1 MRGFVTFL
9 MTVYC
14 LCVFSCCGS
23 QTKTRSLALV
33 NDTIPF
39 QTLGRVEN
47 NKIVIDHDVDLK
59 GCACILPKGITLV
72 VNGGAVK
79 NGTLK
84 GNMTRLEFKG
94 LVFDKVAI
102 MGSWDVPQISTSM
115 FTDLS
120 YDNALKD
127 VLALAHSKVQNTIV
141 IEKGDY
147 YVTAHKNADVCL
159 TVPSNST
166 LIINGSVRLR
176 PNAFPK
182 CDIVRAKGNDII
194 ISGNGSI
201 VGDKHTHLGT
211 DGEWGMGIRFH
222 GVTNSSVR
230 GLTIK
235 DCWGDC
241 IYVGGNSKNVTIEN
255 CWLDHGRRQGISI
268 TKADDVVIR
277 NCKISNVSGT
287 KPEYAIDLEPNANDT
302 VNHITIENVE
312 TAACEGGVLATIG
325 KRNVEKK
332 NIGQVTIRNCK
343 LSALSKYPIRMNC
356 CERVSIENCTVNVTN
371 EKAAISSSDI
381 FNLVVKGNTINIE
394 KSVDF
399 TLKNTAKKIVGKN
412 FQQPIET
419 IRVKQQDIRE
429 NRIVEH

>member
-1 MRGFVTFL
+1 MLRNNCFFL
-9 MTVYC
+9 L
-14 LCVFSCCGS
+14 LCFLLINSFCFAQQIGEI
-23 QTKTRSLALV
+23 RNNSLV
-33 NDTIPF
+33 VST
-39 QTLGRVEN
+39 E
-47 NKIVIDHDVDLK
+47 VDLH
-59 GCACILPKGITLV
+59 GANINLPKGFTLEV
-72 VNGGAVK
+72 EGGRIK
-79 NGTLK
+79 NGTLI
-84 GNMTRLEFKG
+84 GNQTKLKCSG
-94 LVFDKVAI
+94 KVFDRVQIK
-102 MGSWDVPQISTSM
+102 GSWNVPEISTSM

-166 LIINGSVRLR
+166 LIIQGSIRLR
-176 PNAFPK
+176 PHAFPR
-182 CDIVRAKGNDII
+182 CDIVRAKGNHII

-201 VGDKHTHLGT
+201 IGDKHTHLGT

-222 GVTNSSVR
+222 GATNSSVR

-255 CWLDHGRRQGISI
+255 CWLDHGRRQGISV

-277 NCKISNVSGT
+277 NCKISNVCGT

-302 VNHITIENVE
+302 VDHITIENVE
-312 TAACEGGVLATIG
+312 TVACEGGLLATIG

-343 LSALSKYPIRMNC
+343 LNALSKYPIRMKS
-356 CERVSIENCTVNVTN
+356 CERVSIENCTINVTN
-371 EKAAISSSDI
+371 EKAAICSSDI
-381 FNLVVKGNTINIE
+381 SNLVVKGNTINIE
-394 KSVDF
+394 KSVAF

-412 FQQPIET
+412 VQQPIET
-419 IRVKQQDIRE
+419 IRVKQHDIRN

>member
-1 MRGFVTFL
+1 MCFL
-9 MTVYC
+9 
-14 LCVFSCCGS
+14 L
-23 QTKTRSLALV
+23 
-33 NDTIPF
+33 NDSFCFAQQIGTI
-39 QTLGRVEN
+39 R
-47 NKIVIDHDVDLK
+47 NKSIVVSTDVDLH
-59 GCACILPKGITLV
+59 GANINLPKGFTLEV
-72 VNGGAVK
+72 EGGRIK
-79 NGTLK
+79 NGTLI
-84 GNMTRLEFKG
+84 GNQTKLKCSG
-94 LVFDKVAI
+94 KVFDRVQIK
-102 MGSWDVPQISTSM
+102 GSWNVPEISTSM

-159 TVPSNST
+159 TIPSNST
-166 LIINGSVRLR
+166 LIIQGSIRLR
-176 PNAFPK
+176 PNAFPR

-201 VGDKHTHLGT
+201 IGDKHTHLGT

-222 GVTNSSVR
+222 GATNSSVR

-255 CWLDHGRRQGISI
+255 CWLDHGRRQGISV

-312 TAACEGGVLATIG
+312 TVACEGGVLATIG
-325 KRNVEKK
+325 KKNVEKK

-343 LSALSKYPIRMNC
+343 LNALSKYPIRMKS
-356 CERVSIENCTVNVTN
+356 CERVSIENCTINVTN
-371 EKAAISSSDI
+371 EKAAICSSDI
-381 FNLVVKGNTINIE
+381 SSLVVKGNTINIE
-394 KSVDF
+394 KSVAF

-412 FQQPIET
+412 VQQPIET
-419 IRVKQQDIRE
+419 IRVKQHDIRN